1 MPMKGRKRYE
11 EGNHFGWAPPLG
23 VRPKTHLKAQ
33 SGLSGLVAPHPPRLK
48 TKSLAFGVVNEGH
61 EAGIG
66 FLYTLY
72 GERIL
77 TET

>member
-1 MPMKGRKRYE
+1 MKKTPLWVG
-11 EGNHFGWAPPLG
+11 APAR
-23 VRPKTHLKAQ
+23 RPPQDASKGAERPQRPRCT
-33 SGLSGLVAPHPPRLK
+33 PPPRLK

-72 GERIL
+72 GEHIL